1 MENQSEKPVICFLCT
16 GNAARSVMARIM
28 FEKRAPNY
36 LAIGAGTLVL
46 EGHPMSQRTRKALER
61 FEISDHAHRSS
72 QFGEK
77 HLGVDLVVAMEPS
90 HIEWIRRNFPEVA
103 PRAATLPRLVR
114 ELPEEGSLVERIMK
128 LDLAEVEI
136 ESWEEV
142 VDPASGDQEIFDS
155 CAIEIDRLIDQLID
169 RLP

>member
-1 MENQSEKPVICFLCT
+1 
-16 GNAARSVMARIM
+16 
-28 FEKRAPNY
+28 
-36 LAIGAGTLVL
+36 
-46 EGHPMSQRTRKALER
+46 
-61 FEISDHAHRSS
+61 
-72 QFGEK
+72 
-77 HLGVDLVVAMEPS
+77 MEPS

-114 ELPEEGSLVERIMK
+114 DLPKEGSLVERIMK
-128 LDLAEVEI
+128 LNLAEVEI

-155 CAIEIDRLIDQLID
+155 CAAEIDRLIDQLID

>member
-1 MENQSEKPVICFLCT
+1 
-16 GNAARSVMARIM
+16 
-28 FEKRAPNY
+28 
-36 LAIGAGTLVL
+36 
-46 EGHPMSQRTRKALER
+46 MSIRTRRALASYDLSEP
-61 FEISDHAHRSS
+61 DHLSR
-72 QFGEK
+72 QFGQSDLK
-77 HLGVDLVVAMEPS
+77 TDLVVAMEPS

-114 ELPEEGSLVERIMK
+114 DLPKEGSLVERIMK
-128 LDLAEVEI
+128 LNLAEVEI

-155 CAIEIDRLIDQLID
+155 CAAEIDRLIDQLID

>member
-16 GNAARSVMARIM
+16 GNAARSVIARIM

-36 LAIGAGTLVL
+36 VAIGAGTLVL

-61 FEISDHAHRSS
+61 FEISDPSHRSS

-77 HLGVDLVVAMEPS
+77 HTEVDLVVAMEPS
-90 HIEWIRRNFPEVA
+90 HIEWIRSNFPEVA
-103 PRAATLPRLVR
+103 SRAAPLPRLVR
-114 ELPEEGSLVERIMK
+114 ELPKVGSLLERVME
-128 LDLAEVEI
+128 LNLAEVEI
-136 ESWEEV
+136 EPWEEV
-142 VDPASGDQEIFDS
+142 VDPASGDQEIFHA
-155 CAIEIDRLIDQLID
+155 CAAEIDQLIDQLID

>member
-28 FEKRAPNY
+28 FEIRAPNY
-36 LAIGAGTLVL
+36 VAVGAGTLVL
-46 EGHPMSQRTRKALER
+46 EGHPMSQRTRKALEG
-61 FEISDHAHRSS
+61 FEISDPAHRSS

-77 HLGVDLVVAMEPS
+77 HVEVDLVVAMEPS
-90 HIEWIRRNFPEVA
+90 HIQWIRKNFPEVA
-103 PRAATLPRLVR
+103 PRAATLPRLVQK
-114 ELPEEGSLVERIMK
+114 LPEYGSLHERIKK
-128 LDLAEVEI
+128 LNLAEVEI

-142 VDPASGDQEIFDS
+142 VDPASGDQEVFDL
-155 CAIEIDRLIDQLID
+155 CAAEIDRLINQLID